1 MRQEKVIFTNRNNQ
15 KIAAHIDL
23 PVDQA
28 PKAYVLFAHCF
39 TCGKDLL
46 AIKNISRGLTS
57 NGLAVLR
64 FDFTGLGQSEGAFED
79 TNFTTNISDLVE
91 AASFMKEQFEAPKLL
106 IGHSL
111 GGAAVIMAASKIES
125 VQAVATIG
133 APSSPDHV
141 SHLLGEQIDEIKSEG
156 SAEVNIGGRAFQ
168 VKKSFLDDIN
178 AFSMKEV
185 IKNLRK
191 PILILHSPQD
201 QIVGIKN
208 AQEIY
213 AAAMHPK
220 SFISL
225 DGADHLLSKKEDSH
239 YSGNVIANWT
249 IRYLNLPEKKKLK
262 TKHQV
267 LAQLGDEGYTTDIL
281 SGKHHLRAD
290 EPEDVGGND
299 FGPAPYDFLLA
310 GLGACTAMTLRMY
323 ANHKKWDLQEVEVH
337 LNHQKDHKEDSDHPE
352 KKSSKIDKI
361 ERNIHLKG
369 QLDEKQRQRLL
380 EIANKCPVHKTLHG
394 EVEIHSKLKED

>member
-1 MRQEKVIFTNRNNQ
+1 MRQEKISFTNQDNQ
-15 KIAAHIDL
+15 KIAAKLDL
-23 PVDQA
+23 PIDQS

-39 TCGKDLL
+39 TCSKDLL
-46 AIKNISRGLTS
+46 AVKNISRGLTS

-64 FDFTGLGQSEGAFED
+64 LDFTGLGQSEGAFED

-91 AASFMKEQFEAPKLL
+91 ASSFMKDHYEAPKLL

-111 GGAAVIMAASKIES
+111 GGAAVIMAASKIKS
-125 VQAVATIG
+125 VQAVATIA
-133 APSSPDHV
+133 APSSPNHV
-141 SHLLGEQIDEIKSEG
+141 SHLLGEQIDKIKSEG
-156 SAEVNIGGRAFQ
+156 SAEVNIGGRPFR

-185 IKNLRK
+185 IQNLRK

-201 QIVGIKN
+201 QIVEIKN

-213 AAAMHPK
+213 AEAMHPK

-239 YSGNVIANWT
+239 YTGNVIANWA
-249 IRYLNLPEKKKLK
+249 IRYLNLPEEKKLQ

-267 LAQLGDEGYTTDIL
+267 LAQLGEEGYTTDIL
-281 SGKHHLRAD
+281 SGKHHLKAD

-299 FGPAPYDFLLA
+299 FGPAPYDFLLT

-337 LNHQKDHKEDSDHPE
+337 LNHQKDYKEDISRPE
-352 KKSSKIDKI
+352 EKTSKIDKI
-361 ERNIHLKG
+361 ERIIHLKG

-380 EIANKCPVHKTLHG
+380 EIANKCPVHKTLHS
-394 EVEIHSKLKED
+394 EIEISSKLKD